1 VRPGPAMPARACP
14 IQMDQIYNAIFI
26 GSIYALFALGF
37 TLVFSVL
44 DILNLAHPALF
55 TLGALVALFA
65 MQQGVPAVLAVLV
78 AFLVC
83 GVAGVILDRIA
94 FAPLRRRNAPPLS
107 AMISSIGVSL
117 IIIRLIQLKYGPDL
131 QAYPAG
137 TLPAAV
143 FSVGGLELD
152 TLRSAIIALAI
163 GLMLGLTYLVRRTRL
178 GRELR
183 ALAENPRAA
192 RILGIDVERA
202 IAATF
207 FLSAGLGG
215 VAGVLYGFATN
226 SPFSQMGLGFELKA
240 FAVMVV
246 GGMGSIPGAVL
257 GAYILSFGEIASLT
271 FLPSELRD
279 AFAYGLLFAVLVVR
293 PRGIFGQRAVDRV

>member
-1 VRPGPAMPARACP
+1 MA
-14 IQMDQIYNAIFI
+14 DQIYNAVFI

-55 TLGALVALFA
+55 TLGAFAALFA
-65 MQQGVPAVLAVLV
+65 MQQGVPAPLAVVV
-78 AFLVC
+78 AFAVS
-83 GVAGVILDRIA
+83 GVAGVLLDRVA

-131 QAYPAG
+131 QAYPKG
-137 TLPAAV
+137 SLPADVMTVA
-143 FSVGGLELD
+143 GLQID
-152 TLRSAIIALAI
+152 TLRTVII
-163 GLMLGLTYLVRRTRL
+163 GLAVALMVGLTVLVRRSRL

-192 RILGIDVERA
+192 RLLGIDVDRA

-207 FLSAGLGG
+207 FLSGGLGG
-215 VAGVLYGFATN
+215 VAGALYGFATN
-226 SPFSQMGLGFELKA
+226 SPFSQMGLNFELKA
-240 FAVMVV
+240 FAVMIV

-257 GAYILSFGEIASLT
+257 GAYLLSFGEVASLT

-279 AFAYGLLFAVLVVR
+279 AFAFGLLFIVLLVR
-293 PRGIFGQRAVDRV
+293 PSGILGQRAVDRV

>member
-1 VRPGPAMPARACP
+1 
-14 IQMDQIYNAIFI
+14 
-26 GSIYALFALGF
+26 
-37 TLVFSVL
+37 VFSVL

-55 TLGALVALFA
+55 TLGAFVALFA
-65 MQQGVPAVLAVLV
+65 MQQGVPAALAVVV
-78 AFLVC
+78 AFGVC
-83 GVAGVILDRIA
+83 GVAGVILDRVA

-117 IIIRLIQLKYGPDL
+117 IVIRLIQLKYGPDL
-131 QAYPAG
+131 QAYPAD

-143 FSVGGLELD
+143 FSVGGLQLD

-226 SPFSQMGLGFELKA
+226 SPYSQMGLGFELKA

-257 GAYILSFGEIASLT
+257 GAYVLSFGEIASLT

>member
-1 VRPGPAMPARACP
+1 M
-14 IQMDQIYNAIFI
+14 
-26 GSIYALFALGF
+26 
-37 TLVFSVL
+37 
-44 DILNLAHPALF
+44 
-55 TLGALVALFA
+55 
-65 MQQGVPAVLAVLV
+65 
-78 AFLVC
+78 
-83 GVAGVILDRIA
+83 AGVILDRVA
-94 FAPLRRRNAPPLS
+94 FAPLRRRKAPPLS

-117 IIIRLIQLKYGPDL
+117 IVIRLIQLKYGPDL

-143 FSVGGLELD
+143 FSVGGVQLD
-152 TLRSAIIALAI
+152 TLRSVIIALAI

-192 RILGIDVERA
+192 RLLGIDVDRA

-215 VAGVLYGFATN
+215 IAGALYGFATN
-226 SPFSQMGLGFELKA
+226 SPFSQMGLSFELKA
-240 FAVMVV
+240 FAVMIV

-257 GAYILSFGEIASLT
+257 GAYLLSFGEIASLT
-271 FLPSELRD
+271 LLPSELRD
-279 AFAYGLLFAVLVVR
+279 AFAFGLLFVVLLVR
-293 PRGIFGQRAVDRV
+293 PTGILGQRAVDRV